1 VTPVLVASVMC
12 AMAVLL
18 VVQGPAGRLSRLD
31 GAARPLDLPFPSRPG
46 APPWS
51 QRVVV
56 GVCVTVVLALIVEGP
71 AGWGAGVA
79 VGAAAAVGLGWAA
92 PRQDWSVLA
101 DELPDALDFLAVCL
115 EAGLPTAHAVAEVAK
130 VSPPATRELLHQV
143 AAQLELGR
151 AGPAAWE
158 TLRGHPVWGPTAV
171 DVGRAERTGTA
182 LAGVLR
188 DQAEDARQEA
198 RDRAAKR
205 ARTVGVRSVLP
216 LMACFLPAFMAIGVV
231 PIIASLMK
239 DFFG

>member
-1 VTPVLVASVMC
+1 MTPVLVAAVMC

-18 VVQGPAGRLSRLD
+18 IVQGPAGRLSRLD
-31 GAARPLDLPFPSRPG
+31 GGARVVDLPLPSRPG

-51 QRVVV
+51 QRAIV
-56 GVCVTVVLALIVEGP
+56 GASVAVILALVVDGP
-71 AGWGAGVA
+71 AGWIAGVA
-79 VGAAAAVGLGWAA
+79 VGAAAAFGLGWAA
-92 PRQDWSVLA
+92 PRPDWSALA

-115 EAGLPTAHAVAEVAK
+115 EAGLPTAHAVVEVAK
-130 VSPPATRELLHQV
+130 VSPPATGELLHQV

-158 TLRGHPVWGPTAV
+158 SLRGHPVWGPTAV

-188 DQAEDARQEA
+188 DRADDARQEA
-198 RDRAAKR
+198 RDRAARR

-231 PIIASLMK
+231 PIIASLMMN
-239 DFFG
+239 FFG

>member
-1 VTPVLVASVMC
+1 MNSVLVAAVMC
-12 AMAVLL
+12 AMASLLL
-18 VVQGPAGRLSRLD
+18 VRGPSGRLSRLD
-31 GAARPLDLPFPSRPG
+31 GGSFTLVPPLRGRPG

-51 QRVVV
+51 QRVIV
-56 GVCVTVVLALIVEGP
+56 GVAVSVVLALLIEGP
-71 AGWGAGVA
+71 PGWVAGVA
-79 VGAAAAVGLGWAA
+79 VGSAAAVGLGWAA
-92 PRQDWSVLA
+92 PRPTWWALA

-130 VSPPATRELLHQV
+130 VSPPGTRELLGEV

-151 AGPAAWE
+151 TGPAAWE
-158 TLRGHPVWGPTAV
+158 SLRGHPVWGATAT
-171 DVGRAERTGTA
+171 DIGRAERTGTA

-188 DQAEDARQEA
+188 DHAEDARQEA
-198 RDRAAKR
+198 RDRAARR

-231 PIIASLMK
+231 PIIASLMT